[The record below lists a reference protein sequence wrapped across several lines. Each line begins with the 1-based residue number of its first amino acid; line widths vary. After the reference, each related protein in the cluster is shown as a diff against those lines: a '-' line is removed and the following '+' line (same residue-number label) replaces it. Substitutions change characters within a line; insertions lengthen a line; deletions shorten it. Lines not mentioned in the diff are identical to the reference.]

1 MKFQLNELNTQ
12 NQAYIN
18 IYQDDKH
25 IGNLA
30 IHWFRYDNQH
40 QLKTLL
46 HDQNRCAQVACNIA
60 AKYSQAPAVIAYISI
75 IELDE
80 NARGQKYGTRILEQV
95 PQIMQQLQLP
105 RPDILCAYILPN
117 YHVLS
122 LQTYQHKS
130 ITRIA
135 HRKMRTIMHKTFQ
148 RAGFYMPSILHP
160 SVVIK
165 LLSPQ

>member
-60 AKYSQAPAVIAYISI
+60 AKYSQAPAMIAYISI
-75 IELDE
+75 VELDV
-80 NARGQKYGTRILEQV
+80 AFRGCGYGTKILTQV

-105 RPDILCAYILPN
+105 CPNILCAYILPN
-117 YHVLS
+117 YHALS
-122 LQTYQHKS
+122 LTTHQHQPVSNK
-130 ITRIA
+130 A
-135 HRKMRTIMHKTFQ
+135 HIKMRAIMHKTFQ
-148 RAGFYMPSILHP
+148 RAGFHIPSMLHP

-165 LLSPQ
+165 SLSPQ